1 MLIRIQGRFFDL
13 LPDNERQYREMT
25 RMLRAKCLLPWVLL
39 AWLFSTTV
47 VLASP
52 CCEVG
57 ELLPH
62 AHGGTAVVG
71 MHEVGLHEE
80 MPVAPPCEHMVNAD
94 RNQSIL
100 SSTSLLTLSGHHH
113 VVVAHV
119 QPILNS
125 RAALPA
131 ILASTPPPHTAHQ
144 SVYLR
149 TSRLR
154 I

>member
-1 MLIRIQGRFFDL
+1 MDL
-13 LPDNERQYREMT
+13 LPDNEWQCREMR
-25 RMLRAKCLLPWVLL
+25 RMVPAKFLLPWVLL
-39 AWLFSTTV
+39 AWVFSTTV

-62 AHGGTAVVG
+62 AHGGMGVVFV
-71 MHEVGLHEE
+71 HDVGLHEE
-80 MPVAPPCEHMVNAD
+80 VPFAPPCEHMVNTD
-94 RNQSIL
+94 RNPAV
-100 SSTSLLTLSGHHH
+100 SGSASFLVFPGHSH
-113 VVVAHV
+113 VVAGHV
-119 QPILNS
+119 QPMVTS

-131 ILASTPPPHTAHQ
+131 ILASTPPPHSAHQ